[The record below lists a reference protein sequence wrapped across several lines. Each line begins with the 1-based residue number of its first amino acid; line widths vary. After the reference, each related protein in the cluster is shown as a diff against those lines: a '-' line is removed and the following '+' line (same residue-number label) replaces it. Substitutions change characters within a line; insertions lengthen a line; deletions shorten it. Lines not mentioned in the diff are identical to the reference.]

1 MAPIQTI
8 ISIYIVYMYIGY
20 VCFIGLVILLLF
32 IPFNSF
38 NGRIFLKVRTRVAAL
53 SDIRIRIVNEI
64 IKGMRVIKMY
74 AWENHFSKLVSE
86 SRRYFLCVNWLGDL
100 SYLTNH
106 YLNRR
111 EMAKIRHATF
121 LRAMNISISVV
132 SGRVIMFAMFI
143 TYVFL
148 GNTLNADKAFVTMF
162 VINTV
167 RFTMTWLFPNSIALL
182 SEVYVSCKRIQ
193 VCLFC

>member
-1 MAPIQTI
+1 
-8 ISIYIVYMYIGY
+8 MYIGY